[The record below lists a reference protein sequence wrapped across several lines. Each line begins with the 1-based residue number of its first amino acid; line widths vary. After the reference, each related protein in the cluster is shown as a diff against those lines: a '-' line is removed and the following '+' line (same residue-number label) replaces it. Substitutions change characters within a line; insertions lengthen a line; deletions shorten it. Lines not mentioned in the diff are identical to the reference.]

1 MKNERGKN
9 PFNKITYHEEN
20 GILYP
25 DVENATKPHYTIGKY
40 GNLRHTFLKEHRKGT
55 YTSLLTQDRLNEHLH
70 EVDIQSRKLL
80 DSMLPQL
87 TKERGIDESLK
98 STDPMKWVREMNMIK
113 SEVEEI
119 IFSEIIYQ

>member
-1 MKNERGKN
+1 MKNGL
-9 PFNKITYHEEN
+9 TYTEID

-25 DVENATKPHYTIGKY
+25 DVKISAKPHYRISKY
-40 GNLRHTFLKEHRKGT
+40 GNLRRTFLKEHRKGT

-70 EVDIQSRKLL
+70 EVDIQSSKLL

-87 TKERGIDESLK
+87 AKERGVDESLK
-98 STDPMKWVREMNMIK
+98 SADPMKWVREMNAIK
-113 SEVEEI
+113 AEIEEI

>member
-25 DVENATKPHYTIGKY
+25 NIEIATNPHYSIGKY
-40 GNLRHTFLKEHRKGT
+40 GNLRRAFLKEHRKGT
-55 YTSLLTQDRLNEHLH
+55 YTSLLTEDRLNEHLH
-70 EVDIQSRKLL
+70 EVDVQSSKLL
-80 DSMLPQL
+80 DSTLPQL
-87 TKERGIDESLK
+87 AKERGVDESLK
-98 STDPMKWVREMNMIK
+98 SADPMKWVREMNAIK
-113 SEVEEI
+113 SEIEEI

>member
-1 MKNERGKN
+1 MNNKNIIEKIS
-9 PFNKITYHEEN
+9 KITYHEEN

-25 DVENATKPHYTIGKY
+25 NIEIATNPHYSIGKH
-40 GNLRHTFLKEHRKGT
+40 GNLRRTFLKEHRKGT
-55 YTSLLTQDRLNEHLH
+55 YTSLLTEDRLNEHLH
-70 EVDIQSRKLL
+70 EVDIQSSKLL

-87 TKERGIDESLK
+87 AKERGIDESLK
-98 STDPMKWVREMNMIK
+98 SADPMKWVCEMNAIK

>member
-1 MKNERGKN
+1 MKNGL
-9 PFNKITYHEEN
+9 TYTEID

-25 DVENATKPHYTIGKY
+25 DIKISAKPHYRIGKY
-40 GNLRHTFLKEHRKGT
+40 GNLRLAYLIEHRKGT
-55 YTSLLTQDRLNEHLH
+55 YTSLLTQDRLNERLH
-70 EVDIQSRKLL
+70 EVDIQSSKLL

-87 TKERGIDESLK
+87 AKERGIDESLK
-98 STDPMKWVREMNMIK
+98 SADPMKWVCEMNAIK

>member
-25 DVENATKPHYTIGKY
+25 DIEISTKPHYTIGKY
-40 GNLRHTFLKEHRKGT
+40 GNLRFTFLKEHRKGT

-70 EVDIQSRKLL
+70 DVDVQSRNLL
-80 DSMLPQL
+80 DSMRPQL
-87 TKERGIDESLK
+87 AKERGVDESLK
-98 STDPMKWVREMNMIK
+98 SADPMKWVREMNAIK
-113 SEVEEI
+113 AEVEEI

>member
-20 GILYP
+20 GILFP
-25 DVENATKPHYTIGKY
+25 DVESSAKPHYSIGKH
-40 GNLRHTFLKEHRKGT
+40 GNLRRTFLKEHRKGT

-98 STDPMKWVREMNMIK
+98 SADPMKWVREMNIIK